1 MSEAADRLL
10 EPLRAQTDAMV
21 ERLAALVTCESPS
34 SGPAAL
40 NRCAEILA
48 GIAGEVAGKP
58 VTLDNRGQSPV
69 LHVGRPDA
77 PIVLLGHLDTVH
89 PVGTLEEF
97 PFERRDGRIWGPGVL
112 DMKAGLVQAIYAM
125 SLADTDQVC
134 LTVTAD
140 EEVGSPSSR
149 PLIERLARS
158 ARAVLVL
165 EASSSGRLK
174 TARKGVSTYRLEFAG
189 RSAHAGLEPERGAN
203 ACVAMAGAVLDAASL
218 ADPDMTTTVTPTVA
232 TAGITANT
240 VPDRASLTV
249 DVRAVTTAEQ
259 RRVDE
264 ALRRLTSRVDGVQI
278 EVAGGINRP
287 PLQAAASEQL
297 FTVAQRACRD
307 LGLAPVGEQHVGGG
321 SDGNFAAAVG
331 AQVLDGLGAV
341 GEGPHTRTEWVSE
354 PALAERAALLAR
366 LAELLTHN

>member
-1 MSEAADRLL
+1 MVDRLA
-10 EPLRAQTDAMV
+10 E
-21 ERLAALVTCESPS
+21 LVTCESPS
-34 SGPAAL
+34 SDPAAL
-40 NRCAEILA
+40 ARCARILA
-48 GIAGEVAGKP
+48 RIAGEVAGQP
-58 VTLDNRGQSPV
+58 VTVDEQGPGPV

-89 PVGTLEEF
+89 PLGTLEEF

-112 DMKAGLVQAIYAM
+112 DMKAGLVQALYAM
-125 SLADTDQVC
+125 SLAGTDQVC
-134 LTVTAD
+134 LAVTAD

-149 PLIERLARS
+149 LLIERLARN
-158 ARAVLVL
+158 AQAVLVL

-189 RSAHAGLEPERGAN
+189 RSAHAGLEPQRGAN

-232 TAGITANT
+232 SAGITANT
-240 VPDRASLTV
+240 VPDRASLAI

-259 RRVDE
+259 HRVDE
-264 ALRRLTSRVDGVQI
+264 ALRRLTSRVDGVRI
-278 EVAGGINRP
+278 DVAGGINRP

-297 FTVAQRACRD
+297 FTVAQRACRE
-307 LGLAPVGEQHVGGG
+307 LGLAPVGEEHVGGG

-331 AQVLDGLGAV
+331 AHVLDGLGAV

-354 PALAERAALLAR
+354 PALAERGALLAR
-366 LAELLTHN
+366 LVELLANN